1 MHTNNSQV
9 KIFITF
15 EMAFLQRNS
24 YSHVNREYLFP
35 FLWFENWSLKSEFSK
50 GSFQIENIFGEGEN
64 LAKKILLCRR
74 TCQARKIHF
83 IHLIYIPSSLQETK
97 RKIITDLQH
106 STGKI
111 SFGRSRR
118 LLFQNL
124 ISLQHAYNQ
133 IYDINILNRFWIINV
148 LVAGKK
154 LPRWHPFPM

>member
-1 MHTNNSQV
+1 MKWLFCKETPTHMSTENIHFHFFDSKIEVWSLNSQRDHFKLKMYLEKG
-9 KIFITF
+9 KIW
-15 EMAFLQRNS
+15 Q
-24 YSHVNREYLFP
+24 
-35 FLWFENWSLKSEFSK
+35 
-50 GSFQIENIFGEGEN
+50 
-64 LAKKILLCRR
+64 KKILLCRR